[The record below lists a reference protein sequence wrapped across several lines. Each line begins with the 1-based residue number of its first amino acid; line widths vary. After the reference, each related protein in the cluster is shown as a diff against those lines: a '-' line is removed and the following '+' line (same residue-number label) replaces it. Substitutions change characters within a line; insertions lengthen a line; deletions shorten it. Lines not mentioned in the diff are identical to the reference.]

1 METIDTLS
9 VTVIQPSRLALLVA
23 RIGRSLGPQRSG
35 LLARPRTIDLPVEVR
50 LANEEHP
57 CAPSANQ
64 SKQTDFVFHPPSGG
78 N

>member
-23 RIGRSLGPQRSG
+23 RIGRALGPQRSG
-35 LLARPRTIDLPVEVR
+35 LLARPRAIDLPVVVR
-50 LANEEHP
+50 STNEEHP
-57 CAPSANQ
+57 SAPSANQ
-64 SKQTDFVFHPPSGG
+64 PKQANFVFHPPSGG